1 MFIDPTDYDTLHI
14 FFDDNIHDSD
24 NKNLVEVVDTITSEK
39 IPRRKAL
46 NKYLV
51 RVDIVDAIK
60 DQDYFVKFID

>member
-1 MFIDPTDYDTLHI
+1 L
-14 FFDDNIHDSD
+14 
-24 NKNLVEVVDTITSEK
+24 NLVDVVDAITGEK

-60 DQDYFVKFID
+60 DQDYFIKQID